1 MIRYAKGL
9 MMKTALTA
17 LALFVALT
25 LTSTAQAQTPGDP
38 APSGQPQLRTPDTIP
53 LYKDPVVAMYLSATL
68 PGLGQIYTG
77 DKKRGFLFLGS
88 IIGAF
93 GAAYASY
100 EPARLHLADYDSTD
114 FGGNGDGLLSTA
126 EAQNWEDRKGED
138 TAFDR
143 LSTGRKAGLVTGAA
157 VGAVL
162 YIWNVFDARAR
173 AHDHNRELAQRRI
186 SIGLQAGRD
195 RAAVALGV
203 NF

>member
-1 MIRYAKGL
+1 
-9 MMKTALTA
+9 MKTTAVTA

-25 LTSTAQAQTPGDP
+25 LTSRAQAQTPGEP
-38 APSGQPQLRTPDTIP
+38 APSGQTQLRTAVTSE
-53 LYKDPVVAMYLSATL
+53 LQKDPVIAMYLSATV

-77 DKKRGFLFLGS
+77 DKKRGLLFMAS

-100 EPARLHLADYDSTD
+100 EPAILHLADYDSTA

-138 TAFDR
+138 TAFER
-143 LSTGRKAGLVTGAA
+143 LSTGRKAGFVTGAA
-157 VGAVL
+157 VGVGL
-162 YIWNVFDARAR
+162 CIWNVFDARTR
-173 AHDHNRELAQRRI
+173 AHDHNRQLAQRRI
-186 SIGLQAGRD
+186 SIGLQAGPD
-195 RAAVALGV
+195 RAGVALGV

>member
-1 MIRYAKGL
+1 
-9 MMKTALTA
+9 MKTAFTA

-25 LTSTAQAQTPGDP
+25 LTSRAQAQTPGDP
-38 APSGQPQLRTPDTIP
+38 APSGQTQFRTSDTIE
-53 LYKDPVVAMYLSATL
+53 LHKDPVVAMYLSATV

-77 DKKRGFLFLGS
+77 DKKRGLLFLAS

-100 EPARLHLADYDSTD
+100 EPAQLHLADYDSTA

-126 EAQNWEDRKGED
+126 EAKNWEDRKFED

-143 LSTGRKAGLVTGAA
+143 LSTGRKVGLVTGAA
-157 VGAVL
+157 VGAGL
-162 YIWNVFDARAR
+162 YIWNVLDARTR
-173 AHDHNRELAQRRI
+173 AHDHNRQLAQRRI
-186 SIGLQAGRD
+186 SIGLQAGPD
-195 RAAVALGV
+195 RAGVALGV

>member
-1 MIRYAKGL
+1 
-9 MMKTALTA
+9 MKAIFTALT
-17 LALFVALT
+17 LFVALT
-25 LTSTAQAQTPGDP
+25 VTSSAQAQTSADP
-38 APSGQPQLRTPDTIP
+38 AASGQTQLKTPSTIELP
-53 LYKDPVVAMYLSATL
+53 KDPVVAMYLSATL

-77 DKKRGFLFLGS
+77 DKTRGFLFMAS

-100 EPARLHLADYDSTD
+100 EPAQLHLADYDNTA

-126 EAQNWEDRKGED
+126 EAKNWDDRKFED

-143 LSTGRKAGLVTGAA
+143 LSTGRKVGFVTGAA
-157 VGAVL
+157 VGAGL
-162 YIWNVFDARAR
+162 YIWNVLDARTR
-173 AHDHNRELAQRRI
+173 AHAHNRQLAQRRI

-195 RAAVALGV
+195 RAGVALGV

>member
-1 MIRYAKGL
+1 
-9 MMKTALTA
+9 MKTALTA

-25 LTSTAQAQTPGDP
+25 LTSQAQAQTPGDP
-38 APSGQPQLRTPDTIP
+38 APPGKIQFPTADTVE
-53 LYKDPVVAMYLSATL
+53 LHKDPVVAMYLSATL

-77 DKKRGFLFLGS
+77 DKKRGFLFMAS

-100 EPARLHLADYDSTD
+100 EPAQLHLADYDRTA

-126 EAQNWEDRKGED
+126 EAKNWEDRKFQD

-143 LSTGRKAGLVTGAA
+143 LSTGRKVGLVTGAVA
-157 VGAVL
+157 GAGL
-162 YIWNVFDARAR
+162 YIWNVLDARTR
-173 AHDHNRELAQRRI
+173 AHDHNRQVAQRRI
-186 SIGLQAGRD
+186 SIGLQAGVD
-195 RAAVALGV
+195 RTGVALNV